1 MEFRQLEAFV
11 AVAQKKSFSLAA
23 DALYLSQSTV
33 SSHVKNLEKELNRQ
47 LIVRT
52 TKSLRLTPE
61 GETFLRYAKRIVE
74 TRDAALAAISE
85 HSRSVLRLG
94 ASSIPSAFLLPE
106 IICRFRDG
114 HPEVVCEVRQGDS
127 RDIYEMLQDGTVD
140 VGLLG
145 QEFSSPKCTY
155 IPLCAD
161 RLVLAA
167 PATRSYRRMKE
178 EGTELR
184 EILQSPYIQ
193 RERGSGTEAVSGQIL
208 RELGLSPAS
217 LHIVA
222 GTNDLQSLTRMIE
235 AGIGI
240 SICSEFAVR
249 EAAEQGRILVWP
261 LNTAATRSFYVAHC
275 GGRTRSPLMQEF
287 IDCAV
292 ELYHNGADGNI

>member
-11 AVAQKKSFSLAA
+11 AVAEKKSFSLAA

-47 LIVRT
+47 LIIRT
-52 TKSLRLTPE
+52 TKSLRLTQD

-85 HSRSVLRLG
+85 CPRCVLRLG

-106 IICRFRDG
+106 IICRFREG
-114 HPEVVCEVRQGDS
+114 HPDVVCEVRQGDS
-127 RDIYEMLQDGTVD
+127 RDIHEMLQDGTVD
-140 VGLLG
+140 IGLLG
-145 QEFSSPKCTY
+145 QEFSSAKCSY

-167 PATRSYRRMKE
+167 PATDEYRRMKE
-178 EGTELR
+178 ERKELR
-184 EILQSPYIQ
+184 EILKSPYIQ
-193 RERGSGTEAVSGQIL
+193 RERGSGTEAVSEQIL
-208 RELGLSPAS
+208 RELGMSPAD

-235 AGIGI
+235 EGVGI
-240 SICSEFAVR
+240 SICSELAVR
-249 EAAEQGRILVWP
+249 EAAEQGRLLIWP
-261 LNTAATRSFYVAHC
+261 LNTAATRSFYIAY
-275 GGRTRSPLMQEF
+275 GSERKLSPLLREF
-287 IDCAV
+287 IDGAV
-292 ELYHNGADGNI
+292 EMYRG